1 MQHTAK
7 RYATRCQ
14 ATSSKPFIGRLGAAT
29 YTYILM
35 CKRLYKFFHKTF
47 SITGT
52 EVALY
57 SELMNTISPLR
68 SMYRRGEERIQ
79 SQYQR
84 DIRSSGV
91 QPPPKAL

>member
-1 MQHTAK
+1 MRNTGCGGRDFSLPHTELPPEASFPADGKATELPSDMQHTAK

-47 SITGT
+47 S
-52 EVALY
+52 Y
-57 SELMNTISPLR
+57 MFYNR
-68 SMYRRGEERIQ
+68 N
-79 SQYQR
+79 
-84 DIRSSGV
+84 
-91 QPPPKAL
+91 